1 MKKWLFTASISMMLA
16 TAGLQAAGDAA
27 AGKAKSI
34 PCMACHGADGNSVT
48 PIWPKLAG
56 QHENYIAKQLND
68 FRADH
73 RVDGMMTPQAKLL
86 ETDQDVAD
94 LAAYFSAQKQTG
106 GAASPAKVKLGAKI
120 YLGGNS
126 VTGVA
131 ACVACHGPK
140 GVGNP
145 AANFPRISGQHAA
158 YVDKALKDFRD
169 GKRTN
174 DDQSMMQG
182 VASNMSD
189 EEIAAVAEYIQGLH

>member
-1 MKKWLFTASISMMLA
+1 MKKWLLTASISMMLV
-16 TAGLQAAGDAA
+16 TAGLQAAGDVA

-34 PCMACHGADGNSVT
+34 PCSACHGADGNSVT

-56 QHENYIAKQLND
+56 QHEDYILKQLND
-68 FRADH
+68 FRADL

-86 ETDQDVAD
+86 ESDQDVAD
-94 LAAYFSAQKQTG
+94 LAAYFAAQKQTG
-106 GAASPAKVKLGAKI
+106 GAASPDKVKLGAKI

-126 VTGVA
+126 ETGVA

-174 DDQSMMQG
+174 DDQAMMQG